1 MNDELF
7 KAILSLD
14 SYNRGYD
21 AGIDLIGIYIGN
33 AQLIDESVS
42 LDTQTETARDQAIG
56 FFAQAYAI
64 DLGGGNTEISISFRG
79 TNTWIEP
86 MTGYTLP
93 SLLDMWH
100 GWRLGNE
107 PANPNSFIEFYGES
121 LAAFLASDTDAE
133 QGMMAVEFYKYI
145 VDTYTPTELYI
156 DNSSISLTGHSLG
169 GGLAA
174 FISSV
179 YRLYDTKV
187 YDTMTY
193 DQAAE
198 LTSSY
203 IVTWRT
209 SSNTYE
215 SLLTPDELATFEQ
228 IYEIE
233 ILDVQPYDD
242 DLHTL
247 VYGSPNIGWQNDA
260 SGVEGYILE
269 GEVLDNPLIGR
280 TGDDEKYKY
289 DLGFVEENF
298 GLTSTQLHS
307 MTTLAIRMFAEEAE
321 VSTDDWKDAAQYF
334 WPLMYDQGFAQSI
347 GMDHSSLMGKNQ
359 ADGDYASI
367 LRAITAYSAIDE
379 GTRVFGDT
387 GIRALYDD
395 ANNLGL
401 AISTIAN
408 TASYVTY
415 YATDISKVFVQ
426 YAGLLAAS
434 KILESSNAAVVSG
447 VLDYIGSSNPD
458 ILTVNFKAAD
468 WLPMHIDFR
477 QTMAVTRDGL
487 VEHIFADFKL
497 DNDIDLDAF
506 IKDNGWFTNTF
517 LEGES
522 SGEVFNRVIFAATD
536 AGSEELDL
544 EEVGEYFKGTLY
556 VGSAGNDTVTLEVD
570 SNDRTVFIG
579 NGGTDS
585 FIGGDNTDI
594 AIGGSGED
602 VLDGGGA
609 ADFLYGAGG
618 YDLLVGGTGTDLVIG
633 GTGND
638 VFIADADGD
647 DIYHGGYTAAELAP
661 FWNTDPFDMDDL
673 TRQND
678 GLDKVDYTHMTGVVF
693 DVTVLDETLGNYWV
707 DKYYNGTYFYG
718 PWDRD
723 VLFSIEDLQIDAYA
737 RRDVG
742 GAIAAGNES
751 NNSLH
756 YSNFGGYNVARSY
769 YGYGGN
775 DTITGGLKNDFLSGG
790 TGDDTLS
797 GGAGDDNYYY
807 NLGDGDDYI
816 NDAGAGSIDV
826 LIFGDGILSSQ
837 VTLARYS
844 GFNMI
849 VTFNDSAEIT
859 IFAQTYSTGNAIDYF
874 KFYDGTIWDMQAT
887 IVPVYGTSGND
898 TNLQGAGSS
907 TTQREG
913 AHINDIMY
921 GYGGNDLIRSYDG
934 DDILYGGDGNDDLRG
949 DVGND
954 ILYGENGND
963 VMTGGGDNDTLYGG
977 AGLDTMTGGLGAD
990 TFVFESASAFS
1001 NIDTITDF
1009 KQSDNDKL
1017 DISDILEG
1025 YYNYGVD
1032 VITDFVQITQSGTTA
1047 YLSINQS
1054 GSGGGSYTQIATLTG
1069 LGTQNLT
1076 DEAALEASG
1085 RLITH
1090 VV

>member
-1 MNDELF
+1 
-7 KAILSLD
+7 
-14 SYNRGYD
+14 
-21 AGIDLIGIYIGN
+21 
-33 AQLIDESVS
+33 
-42 LDTQTETARDQAIG
+42 
-56 FFAQAYAI
+56 
-64 DLGGGNTEISISFRG
+64 
-79 TNTWIEP
+79 
-86 MTGYTLP
+86 
-93 SLLDMWH
+93 
-100 GWRLGNE
+100 
-107 PANPNSFIEFYGES
+107 
-121 LAAFLASDTDAE
+121 
-133 QGMMAVEFYKYI
+133 MAVEFYKHV
-145 VDTYTPTELYI
+145 VDVFMEPGAYRENTEI
-156 DNSSISLTGHSLG
+156 TLTGHSLG
-169 GGLAA
+169 GGLAG
-174 FISSV
+174 FVSTLYGLGNSENIS
-179 YRLYDTKV
+179 TKIF
-187 YDTMTY
+187 DTMTY
-193 DQAAE
+193 DVAAS
-198 LTSSY
+198 LASSY
-203 IVTWRT
+203 NVSWYDLTGAHFDT
-209 SSNTYE
+209 
-215 SLLTPDELATFEQ
+215 LTPDELAALENNPAAVITGQ
-228 IYEIE
+228 A
-233 ILDVQPYDD
+233 PYDA
-242 DLHTL
+242 DLKSL
-247 VYGSPNIGWQNDA
+247 VYGSQDPWQNDP
-260 SGVEGYILE
+260 SGIEGYIIE
-269 GEVLDNPLIGR
+269 GEALDMALLAR
-280 TGDDEKYKY
+280 TGDDEKYHY

-307 MTTLAIRMFAEEAE
+307 MTTLVIRMFAEEAE

-585 FIGGDNTDI
+585 FIGGDNIDI

-618 YDLLVGGTGTDLVIG
+618 YDVLVGGTGTDLVIG

-647 DIYHGGYTAAELAP
+647 DIYHGGYNAAELAP

-673 TRQND
+673 TRAED
-678 GLDKVDYTHMTGVVF
+678 GDEDTVDYTHMTGVVF
-693 DVTVLDETLGNYWV
+693 DVTVLDEELGNYWV
-707 DKYYNGTYFYG
+707 DKYYGGTYFYG
-718 PWDRD
+718 QWDRD
-723 VLFSIEDLQIDAYA
+723 VLFSIEELEIDAYA

-775 DTITGGLKNDFLSGG
+775 DTITGGHKNDFLSGG

-898 TNLQGAGSS
+898 TNLQGTGSS

-963 VMTGGGDNDTLYGG
+963 VLTGGGDNDTLYGG
-977 AGLDTMTGGLGAD
+977 AGIDTMTGGLGAD